1 MFNLVK
7 LKKSNETEVTIK
19 LECIDCTFANIFIND
34 RLYYS
39 GTIFDCCNRV
49 LEAEQRLHALLLNY
63 CIESDFEPL
72 KNRQVVVDKKSK
84 KEDNR

>member
-1 MFNLVK
+1 MFNLTK
-7 LKKSNETEVTIK
+7 LKKSNDTEVVIQ
-19 LECIDCTFANIFIND
+19 LECIDCTFANVYINK

-72 KNRQVVVDKKSK
+72 KNRSVVVDKKQK
-84 KEDNR
+84 KEDKN